1 MQLTRKNYHFSVLL
15 LLANATCA
23 KVKRIHDHREKKK
36 LNCWGVGVVWFKYFA
51 KRVNKKKKCAP

>member
-1 MQLTRKNYHFSVLL
+1 MQLTRKNYHLAVLL

-36 LNCWGVGVVWFKYFA
+36 A
-51 KRVNKKKKCAP
+51 